1 MSIKLQYAGFRDH
14 FPAQVGNILE
24 TAGEGEKRRR
34 SLTPEGIE
42 REKQTSFKFG

>member
-1 MSIKLQYAGFRDH
+1 MSIKRQYAGFRDL
-14 FPAQVGNILE
+14 PEQVGNILE
-24 TAGEGEKRRR
+24 KAGEGKKRRR